1 MINEELYEKVEQDNG
16 DILLKRKKVEKEF
29 ERPKQGY
36 SVFSGGQVCHGDWVE
51 KCFKHFNFFPTKEA
65 AEAHRENQ
73 RVFNAI
79 GLACALVNPDG
90 DCGDYSVYQ
99 NTFGEWRS
107 DGPTEKAEPYLPR
120 VSTREAAEK
129 VCEVLTEWGL

>member
-16 DILLKRKKVEKEF
+16 DILLKLKKVEKESVKPL
-29 ERPKQGY
+29 EEGY
-36 SVFSGGQVCHGDWVE
+36 QVLTDGEASRFTYHDIGN
-51 KCFKHFNFFPTKEA
+51 FNAFPAREA
-65 AEAHRENQ
+65 AQAHSKRQ

-79 GLACALVNPDG
+79 GQACALVDPNG
-90 DCGDYSVYQ
+90 GCGDYSVYQ

-107 DGPTEKAEPYLPR
+107 DDPAAVDPYLPR

-129 VCEVLTEWGL
+129 VCEVLTEWGV

>member
-36 SVFSGGQVCHGDWVE
+36 SVFSNGNVYHRGWGG
-51 KCFKHFNFFPTKEA
+51 CFEHFNLFPTREA
-65 AEAHRENQ
+65 AEAHGENQ

-79 GLACALVNPDG
+79 GLACALVDPDG
-90 DCGDYSVYQ
+90 GCGDWSPYKDSGGRWQ
-99 NTFGEWRS
+99 LSIIRKKET
-107 DGPTEKAEPYLPR
+107 YLPR
-120 VSTREAAEK
+120 ISTREAAEK
-129 VCEVLTEWGL
+129 VCEVLTEWGV